1 MKFTFFILYIIFY
14 FSLAAQTDLN
24 NLSELQK
31 IYFIAETNSLT
42 TNFVNPAALSIN
54 KNDDGLLLSYDFF
67 EEQNQGN
74 TLASLSMGNLGF
86 VYQDIYNIN
95 NLRLSTYSLN
105 LSVGGSFLSIGSA
118 NKIVNVNY
126 GEHQKSSFILDAG
139 IIVQPIPYLSIGF
152 MAKNIGNVKIDSIKY
167 DQSYTLGGKITIVKG
182 IFDLFIQTDFRNSNE
197 LNTNVQASGGF
208 SVTPVNFFE
217 YRTWLQ
223 GTKSLINEGILS
235 GIFKIENGVVISASA
250 HFNSDKKRSRYN
262 AMLALP
268 LKTISF

>member
-14 FSLAAQTDLN
+14 FSLAAQTD
-24 NLSELQK
+24 LQK

-105 LSVGGSFLSIGSA
+105 LSVGGNFLSIGSA
-118 NKIVNVNY
+118 NKI
-126 GEHQKSSFILDAG
+126 
-139 IIVQPIPYLSIGF
+139 
-152 MAKNIGNVKIDSIKY
+152 
-167 DQSYTLGGKITIVKG
+167 
-182 IFDLFIQTDFRNSNE
+182 
-197 LNTNVQASGGF
+197 
-208 SVTPVNFFE
+208 
-217 YRTWLQ
+217 
-223 GTKSLINEGILS
+223 IN
-235 GIFKIENGVVISASA
+235 K
-250 HFNSDKKRSRYN
+250 
-262 AMLALP
+262 
-268 LKTISF
+268 